1 MAPLGTIL
9 LSSYPRS
16 GNTML
21 RKYIE
26 KLTGIYTGS
35 DCDIKRNLNKQ
46 LYEMGLKGEGT
57 TNEKVLIV
65 KTHFPERMGMSTFE
79 CTKSIIIV
87 RNPTDCISSL
97 FNMVATSTHS

>member
-1 MAPLGTIL
+1 MPWIIPSGTIL

-35 DCDIKRNLNKQ
+35 DCDIKRNLNRQ
-46 LYEMGLKGEGT
+46 LLEMGMKGEGT
-57 TNEKVLIV
+57 TGDKVLIV
-65 KTHFPERMGMSTFE
+65 KSHYPERMG
-79 CTKSIIIV
+79 
-87 RNPTDCISSL
+87 L
-97 FNMVATSTHS
+97 

>member
-1 MAPLGTIL
+1 MPWVAPSGTIL

-35 DCDIKRNLNKQ
+35 DCDIKRNLD
-46 LYEMGLKGEGT
+46 
-57 TNEKVLIV
+57 
-65 KTHFPERMGMSTFE
+65 R
-79 CTKSIIIV
+79 
-87 RNPTDCISSL
+87 
-97 FNMVATSTHS
+97 